1 MYYNILEQEIHDL
14 LEEPLSSMG
23 YNIVRIKLL
32 EQNGSVLQVMAERK
46 TDFELSVS
54 DCTKISN
61 FISDILDVEDPIS
74 GNYNLEVSSPGI
86 DRPLVRKEDFNR
98 YSDNLVKI
106 VTRYPLDGRRRF
118 RGNLE
123 GVNEDNESVSV
134 ILNDT
139 KEKVKILFDDI
150 ESAKLVLTDELL
162 SKNSKSDISN

>member
-32 EQNGSVLQVMAERK
+32 EKNGSVLQVMAERK
-46 TDFELSVS
+46 TDFELSIT

-61 FISDILDVEDPIS
+61 FISDILDVEDPIA

-86 DRPLVRKEDFNR
+86 DRPLVRTEDFIR
-98 YSDNLVKI
+98 YSNNLVKI
-106 VTRYPLDGRRRF
+106 VTRYPIEGRRRF

-123 GVNEDNESVSV
+123 GVNDDNESVSV
-134 ILNDT
+134 VLNDT

-162 SKNSKSDISN
+162 NKNS